1 MRGRARKYP
10 QHPFAMGKA
19 AQQLTIDHG
28 KDGDRITA
36 RVGSRTKK
44 AKIVFDPSDH
54 HVPRKRNRRGDT
66 DSLTVTTP
74 KSEPIRTATPSSS
87 SSTDGAHSSTT
98 PAKVSAGRPTTIS
111 QPHAAF
117 RHCRIC
123 GKNGP
128 GRLPRKSLVSPW
140 TCPSCS
146 GKKQQQ
152 RAPGSVHKTKPGKP
166 KRIKQEDETSAVQQ
180 QDFAG
185 FSEKEISHHVDE
197 LDQSDVKAESID
209 RRSLSGTKLKVEITE
224 QDEDDSDDNT
234 DMIGDGDGSGSLR
247 SSFGLCQE
255 ESSRP
260 TTPTVYKE
268 IRRWTCDDVSSYFSR
283 YRQSWGDLF
292 LEQEIDGASLLLL
305 QRNDVLSRFG
315 LKLGP
320 AMELY
325 QRIVALQSG
334 ESEIVDVRLTWM

>member
-1 MRGRARKYP
+1 MRGKARKFQ

-54 HVPRKRNRRGDT
+54 HVPRKRNRRGDA
-66 DSLTVTTP
+66 DSVTVTTP
-74 KSEPIRTATPSSS
+74 KSEPVRTATPSSS

-98 PAKVSAGRPTTIS
+98 PSKVSVGRPTT
-111 QPHAAF
+111 HAAF

-140 TCPSCS
+140 TCPSCL
-146 GKKQQQ
+146 GKNQQ
-152 RAPGSVHKTKPGKP
+152 RTASTSVHKNKPGKP
-166 KRIKQEDETSAVQQ
+166 KRIKQEDEASAVQQ

-197 LDQSDVKAESID
+197 LNQSDDKAENND
-209 RRSLSGTKLKVEITE
+209 RRSLSGSKMKVEMME
-224 QDEDDSDDNT
+224 EDEEEGEASDGNT
-234 DMIGDGDGSGSLR
+234 DMPGEGRDGSGSYSNFR
-247 SSFGLCQE
+247 HCKE
-255 ESSRP
+255 ESSP
-260 TTPTVYKE
+260 TAAYKD
-268 IRRWTCDDVSSYFSR
+268 IRLWTCDDVSGYFSR
-283 YRQSWGDLF
+283 FRQSWGELF

-334 ESEIVDVRLTWM
+334 ESETVDVRLTWM

>member
-1 MRGRARKYP
+1 
-10 QHPFAMGKA
+10 MGKA

-28 KDGDRITA
+28 KDGITA

-54 HVPRKRNRRGDT
+54 HVPRKRNRRGDA
-66 DSLTVTTP
+66 DSLTTVTTP

-87 SSTDGAHSSTT
+87 SSTDGAHNSTT
-98 PAKVSAGRPTTIS
+98 PSKVSAGRPTTIS

-128 GRLPRKSLVSPW
+128 GRLPRNSLLTPW
-140 TCPSCS
+140 TCRSCL
-146 GKKQQQ
+146 GKKQPQT
-152 RAPGSVHKTKPGKP
+152 APTSVHKTKPGKP
-166 KRIKQEDETSAVQQ
+166 KRIKQEDETSTVQQ

-197 LDQSDVKAESID
+197 IDQSEAKAENID
-209 RRSLSGTKLKVEITE
+209 RRSLSGAKMKVEIME
-224 QDEDDSDDNT
+224 EDEEASDDER
-234 DMIGDGDGSGSLR
+234 DMLGDGGGSGSYG
-247 SSFGLCQE
+247 SFGLCKE
-255 ESSRP
+255 ESSQP

-268 IRRWTCDDVSSYFSR
+268 IRLWTCDDVSSYFSR
-283 YRQSWGDLF
+283 YRQSWGELF

-334 ESEIVDVRLTWM
+334 ECETVDVRLTWM